1 MRYDP
6 RVIVE
11 MAGERKAKGADR
23 VESAIRQA
31 IEGQLLDIRDVTKSQ
46 GVLVH
51 VTGGSDVTLE
61 EVTRAGELVTKTL
74 PPRVRIVWGA
84 RVDPTLEGRVKTMV
98 MLTGVESTFLAQ
110 QQEYAVSLG
119 PFKFGQKS

>member
-1 MRYDP
+1 M
-6 RVIVE
+6 
-11 MAGERKAKGADR
+11 
-23 VESAIRQA
+23 
-31 IEGQLLDIRDVTKSQ
+31 TKSQ

-74 PPRVRIVWGA
+74 PPKVRIVWGA

-110 QQEYAVSLG
+110 QEEYSVNFG
-119 PFKFGQKS
+119 PLKFGRRS